1 MQFPF
6 SILPFIFCSNLKFRV
21 LVFCKFFI
29 IIYLISI
36 TYSHADNKDKII
48 KKLQNTENLNF
59 KFEQNINGKI
69 ENGNCTIQ
77 YPKKIYCKYIKNNK
91 ILVSNGKSLVIKTIS
106 SFYRYPLKKTPLN
119 LILDKSFLISRI
131 PYLKEEMI
139 NTSYI
144 NFKILEND
152 NEFNIFFDSE
162 TFNLIG
168 WQTKDI
174 YQNVNVTYLSSIE
187 VNQQVD
193 KDLFKLP
200 IQN

>member
-1 MQFPF
+1 MFKY
-6 SILPFIFCSNLKFRV
+6 L
-21 LVFCKFFI
+21 FI

-48 KKLQNTENLNF
+48 KKLQNTETLNF

-119 LILDKSFLISRI
+119 LILDKNFLISRI

-174 YQNVNVTYLSSIE
+174 YQNVNVTYLYSIE
-187 VNQQVD
+187 INQQVD

>member
-1 MQFPF
+1 MF
-6 SILPFIFCSNLKFRV
+6 KY
-21 LVFCKFFI
+21 FFI
-29 IIYLISI
+29 LIYLISLA
-36 TYSHADNKDKII
+36 YSYADNKDKII
-48 KKLQNTENLNF
+48 ENLQNTESLNF

-119 LILDKSFLISRI
+119 LILDKNFLIDKI
-131 PYLKEEMI
+131 YDLKEEKL
-139 NTSYI
+139 NTTYT

-152 NEFNIFFDSE
+152 NEFIIFFDNK

-174 YQNVNVTYLSSIE
+174 YQNINVTYLSSIQL
-187 VNQQVD
+187 NQQVK

-200 IQN
+200 TQN